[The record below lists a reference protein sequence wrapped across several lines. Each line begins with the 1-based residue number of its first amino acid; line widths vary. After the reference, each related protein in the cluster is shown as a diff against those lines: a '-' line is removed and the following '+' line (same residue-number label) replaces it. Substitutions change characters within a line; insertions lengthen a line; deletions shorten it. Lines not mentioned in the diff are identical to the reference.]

1 MDEDLCVDEDL
12 LVLLRSYVNRPALL
26 LKRLAECSR
35 AELVSILPEQERAA
49 ARHLAERDA
58 RWLEQPGHDLVFFH
72 DAAYPE
78 VLKEI
83 DDPPAALWMI
93 GDRRRLAD
101 LSFNVAIV
109 GSRKASQYGRH
120 QALQLATEL
129 CRQGAI
135 VTSGLALGIDAAAH
149 EGALVA
155 EGVTLAVL
163 RSGCDE
169 VYPRR
174 HWRLA
179 ERIRETG
186 LILSEFPTGTQA
198 YPENFPRRNRI
209 VTGLSQGVV
218 VVEAGLRSGSLVS
231 ARLALSQ
238 GREVMA
244 VPGPVTQANAR
255 GCHQLIKDG
264 AALVESSEDVLR
276 SLGRLEDALLS
287 CGSVN
292 CDLSPE
298 EHTLLA
304 ELSRNPSSI
313 DELVSVL
320 GQAVDEVTVNLVSLE
335 VMGHIFSEGGIYHA
349 STTAV
354 ESSGLKS

>member
-1 MDEDLCVDEDL
+1 MDEDL
-12 LVLLRSYVNRPALL
+12 LVLLRSYINRPALL
-26 LKRLAECSR
+26 LKHLSERSC
-35 AELVSILPEQERAA
+35 AELVSLMPEQERATA
-49 ARHLAERDA
+49 LHRVEKDA
-58 RWLEQPGHDLVFFH
+58 RWLEQAGHDLVFFN
-72 DAAYPE
+72 DTDYPD
-78 VLKEI
+78 LLREI

-101 LSFNVAIV
+101 LSFNIAIV

-120 QALQLATEL
+120 QAMQLATEL

-149 EGALVA
+149 EGALAA

-163 RSGCDE
+163 GCGCDE
-169 VYPRR
+169 VYPKR

-179 ERIRETG
+179 ERISASG

-198 YPENFPRRNRI
+198 YPGNFPRRNRI

-244 VPGPVTQANAR
+244 MPGPVTQANSR
-255 GCHQLIKDG
+255 GCHQLIRDG
-264 AALVESSEDVLR
+264 AALIESSEDVMR
-276 SLGRLEDALLS
+276 SLGRLEDPLLS
-287 CGSVN
+287 CGSLIG
-292 CDLSPE
+292 DLSPGE
-298 EHTLLA
+298 KTLLA
-304 ELSRNPSSI
+304 ELSQNPSSI
-313 DELVSVL
+313 DDLVSAL

-349 STTAV
+349 SATAV
-354 ESSGLKS
+354 ESSGLKR